1 MSRPP
6 ERKIVV
12 PNYAGSG
19 KSHKDQLRDMAE
31 AILEQM
37 RNSINDPKAFN
48 TYADNFARLDKLLG
62 GELSTEKNKEEAKV
76 DLSRFDP

>member
-1 MSRPP
+1 
-6 ERKIVV
+6 
-12 PNYAGSG
+12 
-19 KSHKDQLRDMAE
+19 MAE

-62 GELSTEKNKEEAKV
+62 GELSTEKNKEEANV